1 MVIRVTLD
9 AGDEVTGDLS
19 CLRYDSSHDAYWATV
34 GGVEVDLCRVRRVAG
49 SGFDRECEDLK
60 LYWFLGEL
68 LMDGGISVN
77 DKSLVKD
84 TSLSLAEVERLHIM
98 AVLREFGGDKSKAER
113 RLGISHATMYRK
125 LSEYGLD
132 KKYGKRGMK

>member
-9 AGDEVTGDLS
+9 DGDEVTGDLS
-19 CLRYDSSHDAYWATV
+19 RLRYDSSHDAYWATV
-34 GGVEVDLCRVRRVAG
+34 GGVEVDICRIRRVAG
-49 SGFDRECEDLK
+49 SGFDRECDGMN
-60 LYWFLGEL
+60 LYRFLGDML
-68 LMDGGISVN
+68 IDGGIS
-77 DKSLVKD
+77 VKD

-132 KKYGKRGMK
+132 KKYGK

>member
-34 GGVEVDLCRVRRVAG
+34 GGVEVDICRIRKVAG
-49 SGFDRECEDLK
+49 AGFDRECGGMN
-60 LYWFLGEL
+60 LYRFLGEL
-68 LMDGGISVN
+68 LIDGGISLK
-77 DKSLVKD
+77 DTSPVKD

-132 KKYGKRGMK
+132 KKYGK